1 MALAKALKYSYQYY
15 INPGFGKAKYILPTH
30 VNFPITDNCN
40 SKCQMCNVWKDK
52 SENELTPAEIEKLF
66 SDKLFSNT
74 KHLGISGG
82 EPTLR
87 KDLIECIKSIITS
100 IKDLESLSIT
110 THGFHPTKWNRLLPI
125 IKEMCNEKQINFS
138 LNVSVDG
145 IGDLHEEVRRVENGW
160 KKVLETIKIVKE
172 KGIKLQIQ
180 STISKHNI
188 YGVNEILHYAKQKD
202 IDVVFRKA
210 TTIERLYNKDIT
222 DEFYTANPENS
233 FFADFLRSESV
244 KSITQ
249 NPARKLFYKDL
260 SKRLIT
266 NSDRNAPCH
275 FQNNGV
281 LISAHGEMFHCSI
294 DNKMLGDC
302 RKESPYDI
310 YYSKR
315 SAELLDDLV
324 INKCP
329 KCIHDQSG
337 SWNPVTLIKEELSSK
352 LGFLNLIGKTA
363 LFGFDNV
370 KNVLSIS
377 EKKVVIDSKLSS
389 TKRIHII
396 GAYGGEHVGDSAILG
411 GVILRLQKR
420 HKSIDEFIVYSKRID
435 RTKFWV
441 DGLDFEQ
448 KSVKIR
454 TLDSNELKHVVAGE
468 NDVLVWAGGPI
479 MEMPIDLLE
488 HYTTIKAFKSVKLN
502 FEVVGCG
509 WGPFKTQYSKKMA
522 LKVLKSASYVQMR
535 DEYSQLSEVK
545 HEVNR
550 DPAFDYLS
558 QEFKD
563 NDEWSW
569 NTHKSNEFIEKIKE
583 KGFEK
588 LFLLNLRPMWS
599 KYNKSNLSIDELHQ
613 IINEKI
619 IEVLEK
625 LPKNIAVVS
634 VPFNTD
640 HYGFSDMEP
649 ALDIK
654 DLCDEKG
661 IENYFVFSRELHAR
675 DKIKF
680 LKNFDFGLCMRFHAC
695 IFLKSLDIPVFGLD
709 YTAGELGKVG
719 GLFESFNDKNYCNI
733 LSVEVNKIVDF
744 SKKH

>member
-1 MALAKALKYSYQYY
+1 MPINKALKYSYQYY
-15 INPGFGKAKYILPTH
+15 INPGFGEGKYILPTH

-52 SENELTPAEIEKLF
+52 SENELTPIEIEKLF
-66 SDKLFSNT
+66 SDKLFKNT

-87 KDLIECIKSIITS
+87 KDLIDCIEAIIKSIRG
-100 IKDLESLSIT
+100 LQSLSIT

-125 IKEMCNEKQINFS
+125 IKKMCQERQINFS

-160 KKVLETIKIVKE
+160 EKVLETIKIVKE
-172 KGIKLQIQ
+172 NNITLQIQ

-188 YGVNEILHYAKQKD
+188 YGVNEILHYAKKNH

-210 TTIERLYNKDIT
+210 TTIERLYNKNIT
-222 DEFYTANPENS
+222 DDFFTANPENS

-244 KSITQ
+244 KNITK

-266 NSDRNAPCH
+266 QSNRQAPCH

-294 DNKMLGDC
+294 DNKALGDC

-310 YYSKR
+310 YYKKESLKFL
-315 SAELLDDLV
+315 ENL
-324 INKCP
+324 IQNTCP
-329 KCIHDQSG
+329 NCLHDQSG
-337 SWNPVTLIKEELSSK
+337 SWSPITLIKEELFSK
-352 LGFLNLIGKTA
+352 LGFIKTIEKTVS
-363 LFGFDNV
+363 FGFENIKDLLNFS
-370 KNVLSIS
+370 N
-377 EKKVVIDSKLSS
+377 KKVVIDTSLDSK
-389 TKRIHII
+389 KIIHII

-411 GVILRLQKR
+411 GVILRLLKR
-420 HKSIDEFIVYSKRID
+420 HQDINEFVVYSKRVD

-441 DGLDFEQ
+441 NGLDFNQ
-448 KSVKIR
+448 MVKIT
-454 TLDSNELKHVVAGE
+454 TLDSKKLEKVIVGN
-468 NDVLVWAGGPI
+468 NDILVWAGGPI

-488 HYTTIKAFKSVKLN
+488 HYSTIKAFNIANLK

-509 WGPFKTQYSKKMA
+509 WGPFKTKYSKNLA
-522 LKVLKSASYVQMR
+522 LNILKKASYVEIR
-535 DEYSQLSEVK
+535 DVYKDLNPIEHL
-545 HEVNR
+545 VNK
-550 DPAFDYLS
+550 DPAFDYLG
-558 QEFKD
+558 QDFKAN
-563 NDEWSW
+563 NDWTW
-569 NTHKSNEFIEKIKE
+569 NSHKSEEFITKIKE
-583 KGFEK
+583 KGFKK

-599 KYNKSNLSIDELHQ
+599 KYNKSNLTIDELHT
-613 IINEKI
+613 IINNKLI
-619 IEVLEK
+619 MVIEG
-625 LPKNIAVVS
+625 LPKDIAVVS

-649 ALDIK
+649 ALQIK
-654 DLCDEKG
+654 DLCETKG

-695 IFLKSLDIPVFGLD
+695 IFLKSLNIPVFGID

-719 GLFESFNDKNYCNI
+719 GLFESFNDKNYSNI
-733 LSVEVNKIVDF
+733 LSIDVDEIINF
-744 SKKH
+744 TKKH